1 MAKEGARTEAQYLRK
16 TDKAIKDLK
25 AGRGD
30 AKTNISK
37 IIYYT
42 TVQNLIFNS
51 LQQGLFAI
59 AFGEAD
65 ADDEKYTNKYID
77 VANGMADSIL
87 RGAGVGGS
95 AVSVGKNAIIRI
107 MREQEKKQPKFEKVG
122 YELAKISP
130 PVSSKLSKI
139 NQAARSYQWD
149 KDEMISKGFSIDNPA
164 YLAGANVIAA
174 TTNVP
179 LDRAIKKVNNV
190 IAATE
195 ADAELWE
202 RLALM
207 GGWPEWSI
215 EEPES
220 KKPSSKPQPIKIKR
234 RKIKKKVIK

>member
-1 MAKEGARTEAQYLRK
+1 MCIR
-16 TDKAIKDLK
+16 D
-25 AGRGD
+25 
-30 AKTNISK
+30 S
-37 IIYYT
+37 YT

-65 ADDEKYTNKYID
+65 ADDEKYEKKYVD

-87 RGAGVGGS
+87 RGTGVGGA

-122 YELAKISP
+122 YELTKISP

-149 KDEMISKGFSIDNPA
+149 KDEMMSKGFSFDNPA

-215 EEPES
+215 EEPEDEKKKKK
-220 KKPSSKPQPIKIKR
+220 KKPSISERGIEQRTIEQR
-234 RKIKKKVIK
+234 

>member
-1 MAKEGARTEAQYLRK
+1 
-16 TDKAIKDLK
+16 
-25 AGRGD
+25 
-30 AKTNISK
+30 
-37 IIYYT
+37 
-42 TVQNLIFNS
+42 
-51 LQQGLFAI
+51 
-59 AFGEAD
+59 
-65 ADDEKYTNKYID
+65 
-77 VANGMADSIL
+77 MADSIL
-87 RGAGVGGS
+87 RGTGVGGA

-107 MREQEKKQPKFEKVG
+107 MREQEKKMPKLEKVG
-122 YELAKISP
+122 YELTKISP

-164 YLAGANVIAA
+164 YLAGANVISA

-179 LDRAIKKVNNV
+179 LDRAIRKVNNV

-215 EEPES
+215 EEPEDKKK
-220 KKPSSKPQPIKIKR
+220 KKPQLRKVKKKKVKKKKKKIKR
-234 RKIKKKVIK
+234 

>member
-1 MAKEGARTEAQYLRK
+1 M
-16 TDKAIKDLK
+16 
-25 AGRGD
+25 
-30 AKTNISK
+30 
-37 IIYYT
+37 
-42 TVQNLIFNS
+42 
-51 LQQGLFAI
+51 FAI

-65 ADDEKYTNKYID
+65 ADDEKYEKKYID

-87 RGAGVGGS
+87 RGTGVGGA

-107 MREQEKKQPKFEKVG
+107 MREQEKKQPKLEKVG
-122 YELAKISP
+122 YEIAKISP

-164 YLAGANVIAA
+164 YLASANVIAA

-179 LDRAIKKVNNV
+179 LDRAIRKVNNV

-207 GGWPEWSI
+207 GECLDRCG
-215 EEPES
+215 
-220 KKPSSKPQPIKIKR
+220 
-234 RKIKKKVIK
+234 V